1 MLSVG
6 IIPVGFND
14 GTSDGI
20 DDTEGPLLGVLVT
33 FDGLGDGSLLV
44 EGLSLGC
51 AEGLTPLG
59 LDDGIP
65 LGLSVNNDGVGKK
78 LSLGLGDGSLL
89 VEGLPLGCAVGFTP
103 DGFSE
108 IIAEGV
114 ADPVG
119 ALVFPSWQ
127 SAMLVTAPD
136 PLR

>member
-33 FDGLGDGSLLV
+33 FD
-44 EGLSLGC
+44 
-51 AEGLTPLG
+51 
-59 LDDGIP
+59 
-65 LGLSVNNDGVGKK
+65 
-78 LSLGLGDGSLL
+78 GLGDGSLL

-127 SAMLVTAPD
+127 SAMFVTAPD